1 VIQLVDQI
9 SLPLSYGAMWKI
21 ILIAWLVYAIAY
33 NIALIRRPPRSRKT
47 APPSRGWGNRMR
59 VLVIGATGGTGRQLV
74 QQALELGHQ
83 VTAFV
88 RKPKKLKIEHPNLR
102 VVKGNVLDYAS
113 VEQAMQ
119 GQSAVVSA
127 LGHKRFLW
135 PTRILSKGTG
145 NIMEAMKSCRVPRL
159 ICESSLGVGNAVGR
173 LGLPATFVFVPLVLP
188 FYFWDR
194 LRQEKLIADN
204 GGIDWVIVRP
214 ATLTNGPAR
223 GDYRHGSNVGNY
235 VLPRRVSRADVADF
249 MLKQL
254 NDDHY
259 IGKAPGICY

>member
-1 VIQLVDQI
+1 MIQLADRL
-9 SLPLSYGAMWKI
+9 SLPLSYGTMWKI
-21 ILIAWLVYAIAY
+21 VLIAWVLYAVAY
-33 NIALIRRPPRSRKT
+33 NIALIRKPPRSRKT
-47 APPSRGWGNRMR
+47 TPPSRGWGNRLR
-59 VLVIGATGGTGRQLV
+59 LLVIGATGGTGRQLV
-74 QQALELGHQ
+74 QQALDQGHQ

-102 VVKGNVLDYAS
+102 VAKGNVMNYAS
-113 VEQAMQ
+113 VEAAMQ

-145 NIMEAMKSCRVPRL
+145 NIMRAMKSCRVPRL

-173 LGLPATFVFVPLVLP
+173 LGLPATFLFIPLVLP

-194 LRQEKLIADN
+194 VRQEKLIADN
-204 GGIDWVIVRP
+204 TDIDWVIVRP
-214 ATLTNGPAR
+214 ATLTNGSR
-223 GDYRHGSNVGNY
+223 SNYRHGFNVGNY
-235 VLPRRVSRADVADF
+235 ILPRRVSRTDVADF

-254 NDDHY
+254 HDDVY
-259 IGKAPGICY
+259 IGKAPGICL